1 MSNDSITA
9 PAVPAHGRAWR
20 DVPEL
25 DASKIVEINLGSSE
39 FKQNARAILE
49 SAKTWGELRHYEL
62 FRPHDDWQTAAASG
76 HRA

>member
-1 MSNDSITA
+1 MSDDSITA

-39 FKQNARAILE
+39 FKQNARAIL
-49 SAKTWGELRHYEL
+49 ALI
-62 FRPHDDWQTAAASG
+62 
-76 HRA
+76 